1 MKISYLPI
9 EDRKVLKVL
18 RHTES
23 IEEIINILKGVVS
36 RRVSLHSLM
45 EYSKWFLLLSKEQ
58 LITNPELLYGMAMIY
73 FLKGDFDKT
82 SELRSLM
89 NEEDK
94 YTVLYDVM
102 SSRKNIVEQSS
113 GIKEIVHN
121 FPEDYFM
128 LTVARPYA
136 MNGLWDITPYCED
149 IINKTSKE
157 LEETLRAMFP
167 HAIDDIMD
175 ILMAES
181 IYQRNGC
188 YEALVILLSK
198 FPVLEK
204 KKDLRLLFVALTLET
219 YIMIINGQ
227 ASSTHSLMENLKQK
241 MITNELKIY
250 LPNVEALD
258 AWAAM
263 YDGEYA
269 KVTNWMNNEAPDE
282 YNEFSF
288 LDLFRYMV
296 KMRVYIIQGK
306 YLSVTKLASK
316 LKPLLEETHRYMDM
330 CELHML
336 WAISDD
342 AAGRT
347 KEAYEHIKEMLNLSS
362 KYRYDRVIADEG
374 MRMFML
380 LKKYAK
386 DCGSNKYLKEL
397 IKLTEKTAYLHVGY
411 LKKQLSDKQELT
423 NVEMKVLRLIA
434 QCHTNKEIVDIMGI
448 ALDTV
453 KQHCSHIYH
462 KLEVKNRQ
470 QAVKAA
476 VEIGILNSN
485 TLLQ

>member
-23 IEEIINILKGVVS
+23 IEEIINILNGVVA

-45 EYSKWFLLLSKEQ
+45 EYRKWFLLLSQEQ
-58 LITNPELLYGMAMIY
+58 LVNNSGLIYGMAMIY
-73 FLKGDFDKT
+73 FLQGNLDKAG
-82 SELRSLM
+82 ELRGLM
-89 NEEDK
+89 KEEDK

-102 SSRKNIVEQSS
+102 TSRKTIVEQLPLM
-113 GIKEIVHN
+113 KEIVHS

-128 LTVARPYA
+128 LTIARPSA
-136 MNGLWDITPYCED
+136 MNGLWDITSCCED
-149 IINKTSKE
+149 VVNKTSKD
-157 LEETLRAMFP
+157 LEEALRVIFANE
-167 HAIDDIMD
+167 IDDIMD

-181 IYQRNGC
+181 LYQRNRC
-188 YEALVILLSK
+188 YEALVILLGK
-198 FPVLEK
+198 LPLLER

-227 ASSTHSLMENLKQK
+227 ASSTHSLMDNLKQK
-241 MITNELKIY
+241 MISNELKIY

-263 YDGEYA
+263 YDGEYT
-269 KVTNWMNNEAPDE
+269 KVVAWMRDEAPDE
-282 YNEFSF
+282 YNDFSF

-296 KMRVYIIQGK
+296 KIRAYIIQGK
-306 YLSVTKLASK
+306 YLSVTSLAIK
-316 LKPLLEETHRYMDM
+316 LKPLLETTHRYMDL

-342 AAGRT
+342 SAGRT
-347 KEAYEHIKEMLNLSS
+347 NEAYEHINEMLSLAS

-374 MRMFML
+374 MRMYLL

-386 DCGSNKYLKEL
+386 NCVCNKYLKEL
-397 IKLTEKTAYLHVGY
+397 IKLTEKAAYFHVGY
-411 LKKQLSDKQELT
+411 LKKQLPDKEELT
-423 NVEMKVLRLIA
+423 KAEMKVLRLIA
-434 QCHTNKEIVDIMGI
+434 ECHTNQEIVDIMGI

-453 KQHCSHIYH
+453 KQHCSHIYR

-470 QAVKAA
+470 QAVKTA
-476 VEIGILNSN
+476 VDMGILNSN
-485 TLLQ
+485 ILLS